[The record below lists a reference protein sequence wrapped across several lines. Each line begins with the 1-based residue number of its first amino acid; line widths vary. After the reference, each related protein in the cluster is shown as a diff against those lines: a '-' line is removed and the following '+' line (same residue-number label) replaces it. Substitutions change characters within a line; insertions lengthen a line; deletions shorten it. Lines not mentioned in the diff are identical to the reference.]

1 MNSEKPSSDSK
12 QPWSRPSNIKEFA
25 AQANKVATMV
35 LNGEIDLEAA
45 RLFASLGRVVTQA
58 TSLEV
63 TRGRF
68 LKEEPNLSLEEKE

>member
-1 MNSEKPSSDSK
+1 MNSEKPSNGSNK
-12 QPWSRPSNIKEFA
+12 FWQKPNNIKEFA

-35 LNGEIDLEAA
+35 LNGEIDLESA

-68 LKEEPNLSLEEKE
+68 LKEEPNLSLEED